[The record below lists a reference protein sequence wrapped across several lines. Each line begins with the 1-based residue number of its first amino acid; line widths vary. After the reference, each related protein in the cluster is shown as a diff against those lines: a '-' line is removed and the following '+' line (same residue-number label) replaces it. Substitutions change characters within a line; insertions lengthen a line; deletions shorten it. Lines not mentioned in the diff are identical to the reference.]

1 MPVTPEND
9 KKPPSLDLAKDES
22 LINFRGTTFI
32 DEGSSDFILITGVS
46 VLHGR
51 PLRGRIQNDLRG
63 KFSQPSGIY
72 SLHTNIRLFLLVP
85 SARFTICHLGYHGA
99 AGFAKSRRQIFSG
112 SAGSTIYVYPVGQR
126 PVDEN
131 TARMFAKVSY
141 RSGPPRFP

>member
-51 PLRGRIQNDLRG
+51 PLRGRIRKG
-63 KFSQPSGIY
+63 PS
-72 SLHTNIRLFLLVP
+72 R
-85 SARFTICHLGYHGA
+85 
-99 AGFAKSRRQIFSG
+99 
-112 SAGSTIYVYPVGQR
+112 
-126 PVDEN
+126 
-131 TARMFAKVSY
+131 
-141 RSGPPRFP
+141 

>member
-1 MPVTPEND
+1 MPVTPGND

-46 VLHGR
+46 VLQGR

-72 SLHTNIRLFLLVP
+72 SLHTNIRPFLLVP
-85 SARFTICHLGYHGA
+85 SARFTICHLEYHA
-99 AGFAKSRRQIFSG
+99 EAGFAKSSGRIFFCWGRERISWLSFRG
-112 SAGSTIYVYPVGQR
+112 TGKVFIISYQE
-126 PVDEN
+126 VD
-131 TARMFAKVSY
+131 
-141 RSGPPRFP
+141 